1 MKPIRAKIIIK
12 NKKIISKEEST
23 ETIITIDG
31 KEYNFGESLVLPGL
45 VDAHAHVYGLG
56 LKLNGLNLDDT
67 ISAQDCV
74 AKAVNRS
81 RYKGDWIIGRGWNQE
96 NWKNAKY
103 PNASILDEA
112 FPNTPVA
119 LTRIDGHAMWVNSK
133 ALELANIK
141 KNTVAPEG
149 GEIRKFKSGKPTGI
163 LVDNAM
169 NLINKLVP
177 KVNKEEKAKYIL
189 DAIDNCIEKGLT
201 EIHDMDV
208 SFDVLDIYKELD
220 KAGKLKIRI
229 NCYMGAQNNNW
240 QAYQQK
246 PIESEMLRIIG
257 LKFFADGALG
267 SRGAA
272 LLEPYTDDKDN
283 TGLFLIDKDILLK
296 SALEGIKLGW
306 QIATHAIGDAANR
319 MVLDVYEEIR
329 KLGFNDAILRI
340 EHAQIVHND
349 DLSRFSELNI
359 FPIVQPI
366 HFVSDAKMMIK
377 RLGIRANYGYPW
389 RSFISKDVTLVASS
403 DFPIESN
410 SPWLGIDAFIN
421 RIPVDEENSWFAEE
435 KITLSESFTA
445 YTINTHSSTGVKTRG
460 TLDINSD
467 ADMLVINGDFNGK
480 DRDNLRETEPICVVI
495 NGTVQYLKQ

>member
-1 MKPIRAKIIIK
+1 MKPIRAKIVIK

-23 ETIITIDG
+23 ETIITIDD
-31 KEYNFGESLVLPGL
+31 KEFNFGDALVLPGL

-56 LKLNGLNLDDT
+56 MKLNGLNLEDAT
-67 ISAQDCV
+67 SAQDCV

-103 PNASILDEA
+103 PNAKILDEA

-119 LTRIDGHAMWVNSK
+119 LTRVDGHAMWVNSK
-133 ALELANIK
+133 ALELANIN
-141 KNTVAPEG
+141 KNTKAPDG

-163 LVDNAM
+163 LIDNAM
-169 NLINKLVP
+169 NLINSLIP
-177 KVNKEEKAKYIL
+177 KVKKEEKTKFIL

-208 SFDVLDIYKELD
+208 SFEVLDIYKELD
-220 KAGKLKIRI
+220 KAGKLKVRI
-229 NCYMGAQNNNW
+229 NCYMAAQNNNW
-240 QAYQQK
+240 QQYQAK
-246 PIESEMLRIIG
+246 PSESDMLRIIG
-257 LKFFADGALG
+257 LKFYADGALG

-283 TGLFLIDKDILLK
+283 TGLFLIDKETLLK
-296 SALEGIKLGW
+296 NALTGIKLGW

-329 KLGFNDAILRI
+329 KLGHTDAILRI

-349 DLSRFSELNI
+349 DLTRFKALNV

-366 HFVSDAKMMIK
+366 HFVADAKMMIK

-389 RSFISKDVTLVASS
+389 RSLISNDATLVGSS

-421 RIPVDEENSWFAEE
+421 RIPLDEENSWFAEE

-445 YTINTHSSTGVKTRG
+445 YTINTHIATGVKTRG
-460 TLDINSD
+460 TLEVGSD
-467 ADMLVINGDFNGK
+467 ADLVIIGGDFNGK
-480 DRDNLRETEPICVVI
+480 DRDNLRETELVCVVV
-495 NGTVQYLKQ
+495 NGAVQLLKQ